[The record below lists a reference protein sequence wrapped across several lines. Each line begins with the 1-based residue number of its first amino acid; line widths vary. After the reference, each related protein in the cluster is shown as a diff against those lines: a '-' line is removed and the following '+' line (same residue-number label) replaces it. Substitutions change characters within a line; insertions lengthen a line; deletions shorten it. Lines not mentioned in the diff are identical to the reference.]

1 MLVLPVAVPRG
12 VFDLLEFR
20 DYSFLEIGGS
30 GLRQPYMTEN
40 LPV

>member
-1 MLVLPVAVPRG
+1 MSMLPVAVPRD

-30 GLRQPYMTEN
+30 GLR
-40 LPV
+40 